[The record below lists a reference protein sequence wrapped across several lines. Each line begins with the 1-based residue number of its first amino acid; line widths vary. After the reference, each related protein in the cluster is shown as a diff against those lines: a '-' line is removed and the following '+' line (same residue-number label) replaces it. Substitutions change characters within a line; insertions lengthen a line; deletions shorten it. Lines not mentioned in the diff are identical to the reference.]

1 MNSYYF
7 MYVLS
12 LINVLCVATLTIS
25 HFLRGFEGWYM
36 IGLLLIPAI
45 IMVKTMDNI

>member
-1 MNSYYF
+1 

-12 LINVLCVATLTIS
+12 LINVLCIAILTMS
-25 HFLRGFEGWYM
+25 HFLRGYEGWYL
-36 IGLLLIPAI
+36 IALLLIPGI